1 MKSVRKT
8 AKPAMTVEQAVAHWS
23 KKLDRLS
30 KRDDQRSKP
39 ASEETNPE
47 SLTERL
53 RKARDL
59 IAELEAPTLPTGLPK
74 SAKLLAEHADNLA
87 AIATSA
93 AAALHRGVKQQPET
107 FRPLLAKR
115 QFWPVNFPSHRELR
129 DQMMAELDELGLG
142 QHAEICVVFPKGGKR
157 YSFETPGNFVANYI
171 RQDIRF
177 ELRMAEIERRPTR
190 LSDLGEFNRA
200 NADKWSCEIANRAWE
215 DVNQPASE
223 KGASKFHRLLHR
235 LLKQAQAAAQDKQTP
250 VSVRRRFDGLIRDA
264 VLLLVPRGDK

>member
-1 MKSVRKT
+1 
-8 AKPAMTVEQAVAHWS
+8 MTVEQAVAHWS

-39 ASEETNPE
+39 ASDETNPE
-47 SLTERL
+47 ALTERL

-115 QFWPVNFPSHRELR
+115 QFWPVFLPRNNELR
-129 DQMMAELDELGLG
+129 AQLITELDELGFG
-142 QHAEICVVFPKGGKR
+142 EFAEIRVIPNKR
-157 YSFETPGNFVANYI
+157 GRPFSFETPANFVANHI
-171 RQDIRF
+171 RVDIKF
-177 ELRMAEIERRPTR
+177 ELRRAEIEHRPTR
-190 LSDLGEFNRA
+190 LSELGTFNRA
-200 NADKWSCEIANRAWE
+200 NAEKWTVEIADRAWKAVS
-215 DVNQPASE
+215 DAAPQNRDP
-223 KGASKFHRLLHR
+223 KFHRLLNE
-235 LLKQAQAAAQDKQTP
+235 LLKQAKSAAQDKPTSGR
-250 VSVRRRFDGLIRDA
+250 VELKFFGLIERA
-264 VLLLVPRGDK
+264 VLTIVPAGDK